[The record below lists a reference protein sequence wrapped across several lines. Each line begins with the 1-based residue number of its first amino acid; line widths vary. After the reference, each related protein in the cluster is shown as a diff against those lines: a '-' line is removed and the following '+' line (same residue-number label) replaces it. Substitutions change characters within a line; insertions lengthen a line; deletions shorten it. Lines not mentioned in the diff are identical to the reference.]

1 MGILYLSIEIAF
13 DLLTFLIGG
22 LLVFRAKDN
31 LLKRYWGLIAAG
43 IGLVFLWENIG
54 WLTIVAETPA
64 YRFTELLSIEKM
76 LKWYLPASL
85 ISLFPTA
92 SLRPGYLT
100 PFKVLLSLL
109 VPIVITTIGI
119 CYVLF
124 NGRITAIA
132 SPVEIPALLGNTD
145 IQIRSVIFVA
155 SVATPLFSALYPLL
169 RQNTWRESNREMYLF
184 ASFMFLFLVIYI
196 LFTLSINEF
205 IFNLFGATAVIFS
218 LFFSIEYLR
227 HENPFS
233 LRRAEPL
240 MTVEEPIGET
250 LHPLF
255 PDIERTVR
263 EDAFFTKKECTL
275 ESVAQAIGER
285 KDTVAE
291 AVKSA
296 GFTSFRE
303 YVSDLRLEHFKALA
317 EAKPDMNIK
326 ELMYACGFSSRSTFY
341 RNFTRHYGESP
352 LKYIGRKTE
361 EQTGQ

>member
-13 DLLTFLIGG
+13 DLLTLLIGC

-31 LLKRYWGLIAAG
+31 HLKRYWGLIAAG

-54 WLTIVAETPA
+54 WLTIVTETPT
-64 YRFTELLSIEKM
+64 YRFTDLLSIEKM

-109 VPIVITTIGI
+109 IPIVITTIGI
-119 CYVLF
+119 CYIFF
-124 NGRITAIA
+124 NGQITTIA
-132 SPVEIPALLGNTD
+132 SLTEILTQLDKTD
-145 IQIRSVIFVA
+145 IQIRSIIFVA
-155 SVATPLFSALYPLL
+155 SIATPLFSAIYPLL

-184 ASFMFLFLVIYI
+184 AGFMLLFLVIYI

-205 IFNLFGATAVIFS
+205 IFNLFGATAVVFS
-218 LFFSIEYLR
+218 LLFSIEYLR

-233 LRRAEPL
+233 LRRSEPL
-240 MTVEEPIGET
+240 ALEEDPIEET

-255 PDIERTVR
+255 PEIERAIR
-263 EDAFFTKKECTL
+263 KDAFFTDKDCTL

-285 KDTVAE
+285 KEAVAE
-291 AVKSA
+291 AIKSA

-303 YVSDLRLEHFKALA
+303 YVSHLRLEHFKALA
-317 EAKPDMNIK
+317 EANPEMNIK
-326 ELMYACGFSSRSTFY
+326 ELMYACGFTSRSTFY

-352 LKYIGRKTE
+352 LKYIGRKAE
-361 EQTGQ
+361 E